1 MPTALAF
8 AIQALVQLPA
18 LIQAGADAARAI
30 QETVTALQAMQAE
43 GRGPT
48 QAEWDSLN
56 ARVEADLARLDKASV

>member
-8 AIQALVQLPA
+8 AIQALVQLPD

-48 QAEWDSLN
+48 QAEWDALN
-56 ARVEADLARLDKASV
+56 ARVEADLARLDKVSA

>member
-30 QETVTALQAMQAE
+30 QETVATLQAMQAE

-48 QAEWDSLN
+48 QAEWDALN
-56 ARVEADLARLDKASV
+56 TRVEADLARLDKASA